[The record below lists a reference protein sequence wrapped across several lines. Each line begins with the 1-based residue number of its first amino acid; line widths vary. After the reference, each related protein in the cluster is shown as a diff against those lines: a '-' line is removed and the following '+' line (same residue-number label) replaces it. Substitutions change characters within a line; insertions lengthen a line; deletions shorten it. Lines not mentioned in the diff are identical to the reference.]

1 MDLLDFLGDIV
12 IYFFPDLVD
21 DKKISH
27 KSRKIILVIFITVS
41 LCYIG
46 AFAFCIFWGINQDS
60 IILSILGILGLLLYL
75 YRLLKTAK
83 EYKESQ
89 KKLDKKTVMEFF
101 DDFANRWDNE
111 PICDKETLNIILDN
125 AGIVAGINVLDVACG
140 TGVLFPYYLERNVNS
155 ITAVDL
161 STEMV
166 KIAKSKHPQ
175 VNVICGD
182 AEEISFD
189 ITFDCIMIYNAFPH
203 FPNQQALIENL
214 SKYLVVGGR
223 FTIAHGMSKKELDEV
238 HKKSAGKVSNILPEC
253 EDLAKLL
260 SQYFNVDIT
269 ISNDKMYQV
278 SGTKR

>member
-1 MDLLDFLGDIV
+1 MD
-12 IYFFPDLVD
+12 
-21 DKKISH
+21 KQ
-27 KSRKIILVIFITVS
+27 IIK
-41 LCYIG
+41 
-46 AFAFCIFWGINQDS
+46 D
-60 IILSILGILGLLLYL
+60 
-75 YRLLKTAK
+75 
-83 EYKESQ
+83 
-89 KKLDKKTVMEFF
+89 FF

-111 PICDKETLNIILDN
+111 PICDKEMLDIILDN
-125 AGIVAGINVLDVACG
+125 AGIVAGVNVLDVACG

-189 ITFDCIMIYNAFPH
+189 TIFDCIMIYNAFPH
-203 FPNQQALIENL
+203 FPNPEALIENL
-214 SKYLVVGGR
+214 SKHLNIGGVL
-223 FTIAHGMSKKELDEV
+223 TIAHGMSKKELDEV

-253 EDLAKLL
+253 DELAEIL
-260 SQYFNVDIT
+260 SPYFNVDIT

-278 SGTKR
+278 SGIKR